1 VGESNETGISTGEI
15 QLARARI
22 RTWPREDRESLVR
35 LSEPEVEAIMLA
47 TALLDLTPVDPAEI
61 PADAIHID
69 LR

>member
-1 VGESNETGISTGEI
+1 
-15 QLARARI
+15 
-22 RTWPREDRESLVR
+22 LVR